1 MHCNF
6 TFSAV
11 IADVSRG
18 RRWNF
23 SISIGFR
30 PQLLSLFAVFIIMT
44 AEGGVREERVYRW
57 RYKWESFHAPASAHY
72 AHNRSTFILNPAL
85 SQRRNE
91 AIRRL
96 KTKCSTLKKIRFPHT
111 GTIMGSCL
119 CLFGWILLWIKLSS
133 NIIAQKLE
141 LLLFVGLRWVGA
153 SLYMKAKETHR
164 LWWVHIHRCSLSRR

>member
-1 MHCNF
+1 MEYAKNVCIDDGTNERAIMLLRQH
-6 TFSAV
+6 TMLT
-11 IADVSRG
+11 
-18 RRWNF
+18 
-23 SISIGFR
+23 IG
-30 PQLLSLFAVFIIMT
+30 PLSFWI
-44 AEGGVREERVYRW
+44 
-57 RYKWESFHAPASAHY
+57 P
-72 AHNRSTFILNPAL
+72 L

-141 LLLFVGLRWVGA
+141 LWLFVGLRWVGA

-164 LWWVHIHRCSLSRR
+164 LWWVHIHRYCVWEIAPLCIHTLFDMTIWFL